1 MGIPLVDL
9 KAQYASIKQEIDS
22 AIQRVVSSTAFIL
35 GEEVK
40 AFEEAFARYV
50 GAKHAVG
57 TSSGTSALSL
67 ALRACGVGQGD
78 EVITTPMTFTA
89 TAEAICHV
97 GARPVFV
104 DIQPA
109 TFNIDPSR
117 IEDAIT
123 PNTKALLPVHLYG
136 NPCDMASIM
145 DIARRH
151 NLRVIEDAAQAHG
164 ATYRGAPVGTIGDVG
179 CFSFYPGKNLGAYG
193 DAGAVVTN
201 DDEIA
206 ARVRLLRDHG
216 RKTKYEHLEVGYGER
231 LDALQAAI
239 LRAKLGHLEQW
250 TALRRKWAAL
260 YSLKLSEL
268 PVRVVQPTPDSE
280 PVYHIFAVESSE
292 RDRLLEWL
300 NLRSIRAGV
309 HYPIPLHLQ
318 PAYSFLGYKAGVFP
332 VAERAAKQ
340 EISLPMYPELGESG
354 VDEVVGAISGFFK
367 NSGRSSLWSLGV
379 GPS

>member
-9 KAQYASIKQEIDS
+9 KAQYASIKQDIDS
-22 AIQRVVSSTAFIL
+22 AIQRVVTSTAFIL

-50 GAKHAVG
+50 GAKHTVG

-89 TAEAICHV
+89 TAESICHV

-104 DIQPA
+104 DIGPA

-117 IEDAIT
+117 IENAIT

-136 NPCDMASIM
+136 NPCDMAPIM
-145 DIARRH
+145 EIARRH

-164 ATYRGAPVGTIGDVG
+164 ATYRGVPVGTIGDVG

-206 ARVRLLRDHG
+206 AKVRLLRDHG

-239 LRAKLGHLEQW
+239 LRAKLSHLEEW
-250 TALRRKWAAL
+250 TNLRRKWAAL
-260 YSLKLSEL
+260 YSHKLSEL
-268 PVRVVQPTPDSE
+268 PVRVIQPTPDSE

-300 NLRSIRAGV
+300 NSRSIRAGV

-318 PAYSFLGYKAGVFP
+318 PAYRFLGYEAGEFP

-340 EISLPMYPELGESG
+340 EVSLPMYPELGESG
-354 VDEVVGAISGFFK
+354 VDEVVSAIADFFK
-367 NSGRSSLWSLGV
+367 NSRHASV
-379 GPS
+379 

>member
-9 KAQYASIKQEIDS
+9 KAQYASIKHEIDS
-22 AIQRVVSSTAFIL
+22 AIERVVASTAFIL

-57 TSSGTSALSL
+57 TSSGTSALAL
-67 ALRACGVGQGD
+67 ALRACGVGEGD

-104 DIQPA
+104 EIDGA
-109 TFNIDPSR
+109 TFNLDPSR

-123 PNTKALLPVHLYG
+123 SRTKALLPVHLYG
-136 NPCDMASIM
+136 NPCDMAPIM

-151 NLRVIEDAAQAHG
+151 GLRVVEDAAQAHG
-164 ATYRGAPVGTIGDVG
+164 ATYKGVPVGTIGDVG

-206 ARVRLLRDHG
+206 AKVRLLRDHG

-239 LRAKLGHLEQW
+239 LRAKLAHLEEW
-250 TALRRKWAAL
+250 TVLRRKWARL
-260 YSLKLSEL
+260 YADKLSRL
-268 PVRVVQPTPDSE
+268 PVRVVEPTSGSE
-280 PVYHIFAVESSE
+280 PVYHIFAVQCSE
-292 RDRLLEWL
+292 RDRLLDWL
-300 NLRSIRAGV
+300 NSRGIHAGV

-318 PAYSFLGYKAGVFP
+318 PAYKFLGYREGAFP

-340 EISLPMYPELGESG
+340 EVSLPIYPELGESG
-354 VDEVVGAISGFFK
+354 VDEVVDAVRGFFK
-367 NSGRSSLWSLGV
+367 
-379 GPS
+379 